1 MKLLKLSQR
10 NTRGRGEHNDDWEWK
25 PGNTGKP
32 FISTLFTVIYIFFSS
47 REWFT
52 YCCLCVSF
60 STSTFLCTLI
70 CSDYFIILFLLHFL
84 IHSYAFL
91 PSLKYRIPCL
101 CFPSEL
107 SFSSPLRFYYSFLIL
122 SVLLSFPF
130 PPPLPPSPPPSLEN
144 HYSLPCYLCR
154 VLFTLHYFFL
164 SSFFLF
170 FLPSF
175 YFILC
180 SRYSFFLCIALLLI
194 LLASTFCFH

>member
-130 PPPLPPSPPPSLEN
+130 PPSFPLHPISYLVPYCCTYSTLYVFIFAIEN
-144 HYSLPCYLCR
+144 VFANIIQNEML
-154 VLFTLHYFFL
+154 
-164 SSFFLF
+164 
-170 FLPSF
+170 
-175 YFILC
+175 
-180 SRYSFFLCIALLLI
+180 FLCTTKKGNIMKMQCGNCGYI
-194 LLASTFCFH
+194 LLCGVN